1 MKTRSLLI
9 SLMMFFSAGC
19 TVGPDYVKPEVD
31 APDQWRYEYQE
42 TTDIVN
48 TIWWRQ
54 FNDPVLDKLIQ
65 TALENNKDV
74 RIAAARVEE
83 FAARVDIARS
93 GFYPQIGY
101 DAAANRNQS
110 SQETSAGSV
119 PDNVRISNNFQAS
132 LNVGWELDIWGKI
145 RRLTEAAR
153 ADLLAAEEGRRT
165 VILTL
170 VTSVATAYVELRNL
184 DKQLEIAN
192 RTLESRKKTL
202 DLFEMKF
209 EGGVISQLEV
219 AQIESEYEQ
228 AAVRIPATERQIA
241 LLENSLAVLL
251 GQNPGPIPRGKTID
265 ELILPQIPQGIPS
278 DVLERRPDIR
288 RAEQNLIAANA
299 AIGVARS
306 QYYPSISLTGLFGYA
321 SNELSNLAQQSANFW
336 GLGADALG
344 PIFTGGRISGEVR
357 VSEAIQRQL
366 LITYL
371 QTIQTVFREVD
382 DALVSVQKT
391 RQELEAQGRRVAA
404 LQEYARFANIRF
416 DEGQV
421 SYIEVLDSERRLF
434 EAELLYTQ
442 NQSNVYTSLVS
453 TYKAMGGGWIN
464 EAENQANTV
473 DFPATEKDNKTSV
486 MNTTQPAP

>member
-1 MKTRSLLI
+1 MKLRVLI
-9 SLMMFFSAGC
+9 VCVAIAWFTGC
-19 TVGPDYVKPEVD
+19 TVGPDYVKPEID
-31 APDQWRYEYQE
+31 TPEAWRYEYKDSA
-42 TTDIVN
+42 DIVN

-54 FNDPVLDKLIQ
+54 FDDPVLDQLIQ

-83 FAARVDIARS
+83 FAARVDIARA

-101 DAAANRNQS
+101 DANTSRNQS
-110 SQETSAGSV
+110 SQETSAGTV

-170 VTSVATAYVELRNL
+170 VTSVATSYVELRNL
-184 DKQLEIAN
+184 DKQLEIAK
-192 RTLESRKKTL
+192 RTLESRKQTL
-202 DLFEMKF
+202 NLFELKF
-209 EGGVISQLEV
+209 KGGVISQLEV
-219 AQIESEYEQ
+219 AQIQSEYEQ
-228 AAVRIPATERQIA
+228 AAVRVPATERQIA

-299 AIGVARS
+299 SIGVARS

-357 VSEAIQRQL
+357 VSEAIQRQT

-434 EAELLYTQ
+434 EAELQFTQ
-442 NQSNVYTSLVS
+442 NQSDVYTSLVS
-453 TYKAMGGGWIN
+453 TYKAMGGGWIT
-464 EAENQANTV
+464 EAEERANQV
-473 DFPATEKDNKTSV
+473 DFPDPEKAGKSTATS
-486 MNTTQPAP
+486 TTQ

>member
-1 MKTRSLLI
+1 MKIRALLI
-9 SLMMFFSAGC
+9 SVTVIFSVGC
-19 TVGPDYVKPEVD
+19 AVGPDYVKPEVD
-31 APDQWRYEYQE
+31 TPDQWRYEYQE
-42 TTDIVN
+42 TADIVN
-48 TIWWRQ
+48 TTWWRQ
-54 FNDPVLDKLIQ
+54 FNDPVLDELIQ
-65 TALENNKDV
+65 TALKNNKDV

-83 FAARVDIARS
+83 FAARVDIARA
-93 GFYPQIGY
+93 GFYPQLGY
-101 DAAANRNQS
+101 DAAASRNQS
-110 SQETSAGSV
+110 SQETAAGSI
-119 PDNVRISNNFQAS
+119 PDNLRISNNFQAS

-170 VTSVATAYVELRNL
+170 VTSVATSYVALRNL

-192 RTLESRKKTL
+192 RTLESRGETL
-202 DLFEMKF
+202 DLFELKF
-209 EGGVISQLEV
+209 QGGVISQLEV

-228 AAVRIPATERQIA
+228 AAVRVPATELQIA
-241 LLENSLAVLL
+241 LLENSLSVLL

-278 DVLERRPDIR
+278 EVLERRPDIR
-288 RAEQNLIAANA
+288 RAEQNLVAANA
-299 AIGVARS
+299 QIGVAKS
-306 QYYPSISLTGLFGYA
+306 QYFPTISLTGLFGYA
-321 SNELSNLAQQSANFW
+321 SNELSNLASQSANFW

-344 PIFTGGRISGEVR
+344 PIFTGGQLSGQVR
-357 VSEAIQRQL
+357 VSEAIQRQT
-366 LITYL
+366 LIAYL

-442 NQSNVYTSLVS
+442 NQSDVYTSLVS
-453 TYKAMGGGWIN
+453 TYKAMGGGWLTD
-464 EAENQANTV
+464 AESIANSVDYQANERTKN
-473 DFPATEKDNKTSV
+473 DSGINPAQGN
-486 MNTTQPAP
+486 P

>member
-1 MKTRSLLI
+1 MKTRALI
-9 SLMMFFSAGC
+9 ISIMIFSTAGC

-31 APDQWRYEYQE
+31 TPDQWRYEYQE
-42 TTDIVN
+42 TADIVN
-48 TIWWRQ
+48 TTWWKQ
-54 FNDPVLDKLIQ
+54 FNDPVLDELIQ

-110 SQETSAGSV
+110 SQETVAGSV

-170 VTSVATAYVELRNL
+170 VTSVATSYVELRNL
-184 DKQLEIAN
+184 NKQLEIAN
-192 RTLESRKKTL
+192 RTLESRGKTL
-202 DLFEMKF
+202 DLFELKF
-209 EGGVISQLEV
+209 QGGVISQLEV
-219 AQIESEYEQ
+219 AQIQSEYEQ
-228 AAVRIPATERQIA
+228 AAVRVPATERQIA
-241 LLENSLAVLL
+241 LLENSLSVLL

-265 ELILPQIPQGIPS
+265 ELIQPQIPQGIPS

-321 SNELSNLAQQSANFW
+321 SSELSNLAQQSANFW

-344 PIFTGGRISGEVR
+344 PIFTGGRISGDVR
-357 VSEAIQRQL
+357 VSEAIQRQT
-366 LITYL
+366 LIAYL

-382 DALVSVQKT
+382 DSLVSVQKT
-391 RQELEAQGRRVAA
+391 RQELEAQGRRVEA

-442 NQSNVYTSLVS
+442 NQSNVYTALVS
-453 TYKAMGGGWIN
+453 TYKAMGGGWIT
-464 EAENQANTV
+464 EVEQVANTI
-473 DFPATEKDNKTSV
+473 DFPVDEKER
-486 MNTTQPAP
+486 TQETP